1 VDKTE
6 LDEIRDYTARECLTD
21 SEWAALLSLAYEAV
35 AAQERINGW
44 KREFEKVQAK
54 RDAYRERA
62 EAAEAEATKL
72 REALE
77 ELVEAHD
84 YWFSTGMG
92 EARAIAATVKAKGV
106 LG

>member
-1 VDKTE
+1 MGGGEVTDIDKVLADHRESTMPAWKGACAADGDDFPCLEYRLASE
-6 LDEIRDYTARECLTD
+6 L
-21 SEWAALLSLAYEAV
+21 
-35 AAQERINGW
+35 
-44 KREFEKVQAK
+44 
-54 RDAYRERA
+54 
-62 EAAEAEATKL
+62 EAARTEATKL